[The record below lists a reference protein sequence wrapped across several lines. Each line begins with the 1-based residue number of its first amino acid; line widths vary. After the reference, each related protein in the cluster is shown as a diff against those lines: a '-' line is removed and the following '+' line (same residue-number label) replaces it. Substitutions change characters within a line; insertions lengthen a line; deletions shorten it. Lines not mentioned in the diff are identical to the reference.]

1 MIRTIGAMSPLDQI
15 RESIETRIAELK
27 AEITALQAAR
37 SALHRERAG
46 STASAAAPVTQSRRR
61 RTPKGTSNGRGAASE
76 KETGEGTGATAAVA
90 GAGKPSTKSVG
101 QPPKPRARKQTK
113 PAKSAKP
120 VEVLLAGKLE
130 AMLGEA
136 EEGLSAIT
144 ISKRSN
150 ASYNQVLGLLR
161 TLDSAGQVRRTGTR
175 RTSRWRLVTDE
186 ERIAERAAELERRS
200 LARSGRS
207 PAQH

>member
-1 MIRTIGAMSPLDQI
+1 MSPLDQI
-15 RESIETRIAELK
+15 RESIEARIAELK
-27 AEITALQAAR
+27 TEITALQAAR
-37 SALHRERAG
+37 AALHREREV
-46 STASAAAPVTQSRRR
+46 SAAAAPSAVTESRRR
-61 RTPKGTSNGRGAASE
+61 RTAKATSNGRGAASQ
-76 KETGEGTGATAAVA
+76 KETGKAADAALAVV
-90 GAGKPSTKSVG
+90 GKPSTKPAG

-113 PAKSAKP
+113 TAKSAKP

-136 EEGLSAIT
+136 EDGLSAIT

-150 ASYNQVLGLLR
+150 ASYNQVLELLR
-161 TLDSAGQVRRTGTR
+161 TLDSAGQVRRTGSR

-200 LARSGRS
+200 LARSGGS

>member
-15 RESIETRIAELK
+15 RESIEARIAELK
-27 AEITALQAAR
+27 TEITALQAAR
-37 SALHRERAG
+37 AALHREREV
-46 STASAAAPVTQSRRR
+46 STPAAASLRSATQSRRR
-61 RTPKGTSNGRGAASE
+61 RTPKATSNERGAASE
-76 KETGEGTGATAAVA
+76 KETGEGADANAAVA
-90 GAGKPSTKSVG
+90 AAGEPSTKPAG

-113 PAKSAKP
+113 TAKSAKP

-136 EEGLSAIT
+136 EDGLSAIT

-150 ASYNQVLGLLR
+150 ASYNQVLELLR
-161 TLDSAGQVRRTGTR
+161 TLDGAGQVRRTGTR

-200 LARSGRS
+200 IARSGGS
-207 PAQH
+207 T